1 MKKASPF
8 VLTALLGME
17 DTRDNSDH
25 TLANYSS
32 RALPHRK
39 IRRAIPH
46 RAWHPGQSVS
56 MDQPKEL
63 YEKLQ
68 AAGMPVSFIKI
79 NDVHTFRTPEA
90 RRQLAFETLEFFNRN
105 LGVAK

>member
-1 MKKASPF
+1 
-8 VLTALLGME
+8 
-17 DTRDNSDH
+17 
-25 TLANYSS
+25 
-32 RALPHRK
+32 
-39 IRRAIPH
+39 
-46 RAWHPGQSVS
+46 

>member
-1 MKKASPF
+1 MKKASP
-8 VLTALLGME
+8 VITALLGVE

-25 TLANYSS
+25 RLANYSS
-32 RALPHRK
+32 RALPRRK

-68 AAGMPVSFIKI
+68 AAGVPVSFIKV